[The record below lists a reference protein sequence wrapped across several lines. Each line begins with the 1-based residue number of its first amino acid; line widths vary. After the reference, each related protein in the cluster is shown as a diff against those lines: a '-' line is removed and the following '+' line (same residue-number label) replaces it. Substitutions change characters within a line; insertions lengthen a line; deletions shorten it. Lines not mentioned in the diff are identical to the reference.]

1 MTEPGVREVMAP
13 VRLRQAR
20 EAAGLHIAA
29 LASALKVPV
38 YKLEALEEGRY
49 ERLPDMIFA
58 RALASSA
65 CRHLR
70 VDPGPVLDEI
80 PSPDAP
86 TLGEIPRAISAP
98 FRTSAVDLGGSA
110 ATGSGGMKTAA
121 WVAGFLVVAAV
132 VVALLPEGMPWSG
145 WFGTAEQG
153 QGVAEPVSSAG
164 EAAVVEPVFQMP
176 AAPVPDP
183 DEAPAAEAAGG
194 GAAASPAAVPAPQ
207 PPGAPAAAEAAPS
220 ASAAPAPAGAG
231 LLVLTARGDSW
242 VEVTNGSRAVVVQRM
257 MRAGDTLDFSS
268 APPYTVVLGRAD
280 QVDVTVRG
288 KAFDVLPL
296 SRNSVARFEVK

>member
-121 WVAGFLVVAAV
+121 WVAGLLVVAAV

-145 WFGTAEQG
+145 WFGQTAQDE
-153 QGVAEPVSSAG
+153 GVTEPVSSAG
-164 EAAVVEPVFQMP
+164 DASVVEPVFQAP
-176 AAPVPDP
+176 APPVPD
-183 DEAPAAEAAGG
+183 EEPAAEAADGG
-194 GAAASPAAVPAPQ
+194 GAAVSPAAVPAPQ
-207 PPGAPAAAEAAPS
+207 AAGAPAAVEAAPG
-220 ASAAPAPAGAG
+220 ASAAPVPAGDG

-296 SRNSVARFEVK
+296 ARNSVARFEVK